1 MSGCDQSSVCCA
13 LGMRMVWVRTGSKIL
28 VACVPGLERYVINIA
43 FVYIWVYILSCM
55 SIFKMINLMP
65 FVENRGRTLDIDFC
79 ACGHFIHLITVS
91 VMSTNA
97 LTLSSNI
104 IAPTP
109 RT

>member
-1 MSGCDQSSVCCA
+1 
-13 LGMRMVWVRTGSKIL
+13 
-28 VACVPGLERYVINIA
+28 
-43 FVYIWVYILSCM
+43 M

-65 FVENRGRTLDIDFC
+65 CVENKGRTLDIDFC

-91 VMSTNA
+91 VTSTNA